1 MKTYLLIKDGKLL
14 CAFVPDEPKFDKG
27 IVQSIT
33 YQKKQREQAKVEAIA
48 NALPVINP
56 QVFVDFY
63 SRGLGTFKQNEL
75 IAWDGGA
82 EVEEYL
88 GGDPLEYT
96 SYPPYKKV
104 VRLSLEENQ
113 EQLWDEVASIMDL
126 PWEGLTRTKAID
138 DVMKEFT
145 LTRK

>member
-82 EVEEYL
+82 
-88 GGDPLEYT
+88 
-96 SYPPYKKV
+96 
-104 VRLSLEENQ
+104 LEENQ